1 MGNARQGGV
10 RPATQSSITIDFYY
24 RGKRCRERIKL
35 PPTARNLRC
44 CENLLGQI
52 KVEIEKGTFNYAT
65 HFPGSK
71 RAVQVATKPA
81 ALDTLE
87 KVLARWLAQKEPELE
102 HSSLIGYRRIVDNI
116 LVPRCGAIALRDFD
130 RIALK
135 ELVAT
140 FDESTSAK
148 RINNVLGPLR
158 GALDE
163 AVADDL
169 IPTNPLDG
177 FRVKRRAKANAR
189 EEVDPFT
196 PEEVQAILAACRDD
210 QVRNYCQFN
219 FATGLRTSE
228 MIGLCWSDIDWRK
241 GTVKIRRAW
250 VMGKMKAP
258 KTGSGVREVQ
268 LLQPAIN
275 ALKAQRAH
283 TITAGEFV
291 FHDPRTNAR
300 WGSDQSIRAGEWQRA
315 LRKAGVRYR
324 YPYYQMRHSF
334 ASQALSTGEN
344 VMWVARQMG
353 HRDWTITAKKYGRWI
368 HRWSPMP
375 APRRRQSGTRS
386 RPPPA
391 PQPAAGRQRRLNR
404 FAGSPGRA

>member
-1 MGNARQGGV
+1 LSG
-10 RPATQSSITIDFYY
+10 
-24 RGKRCRERIKL
+24 
-35 PPTARNLRC
+35 TARNLRY

-52 KVEIEKGTFNYAT
+52 KVEIEKGTFDYAT

-71 RAVQVATKPA
+71 RAVQVAEKPA

-87 KVLARWLAQKEPELE
+87 QVLTRWLAQKEPELE
-102 HSSLIGYRRIVDNI
+102 HSSLIGYRRIVENI
-116 LVPRCGAIALRDFD
+116 LVPRCGSIALRDFD

-158 GALDE
+158 GALHQ

-196 PEEVQAILAACRDD
+196 PEEVQAILAACRED

-219 FATGLRTSE
+219 LATGLRTSE

-250 VMGKMKAP
+250 VMG
-258 KTGSGVREVQ
+258 R
-268 LLQPAIN
+268 
-275 ALKAQRAH
+275 
-283 TITAGEFV
+283 
-291 FHDPRTNAR
+291 
-300 WGSDQSIRAGEWQRA
+300 
-315 LRKAGVRYR
+315 
-324 YPYYQMRHSF
+324 
-334 ASQALSTGEN
+334 
-344 VMWVARQMG
+344 
-353 HRDWTITAKKYGRWI
+353 
-368 HRWSPMP
+368 
-375 APRRRQSGTRS
+375 
-386 RPPPA
+386 
-391 PQPAAGRQRRLNR
+391 
-404 FAGSPGRA
+404 

>member
-1 MGNARQGGV
+1 MGNSRQGGV
-10 RPATQSSITIDFYY
+10 RAASESSIALDFYY
-24 RGKRCRERIKL
+24 RGKRCRERVKL
-35 PPTARNLRC
+35 EPTPRNLRY

-52 KVEIEKGTFNYAT
+52 KVEIEKGTFDYAT

-71 RAVQVATKPA
+71 SARRVATRPA

-87 KVLARWLAQKEPELE
+87 LVLNRWLDQKEPELE
-102 HSSLIGYRRIVDNI
+102 HSSMIGYRRIVKNI

-130 RIALK
+130 RIAQK
-135 ELVAT
+135 ALVAS

-169 IPTNPLDG
+169 IPNNPLDG
-177 FRVKRRAKANAR
+177 FRVRRRAKANAR

-196 PEEVQAILAACRDD
+196 PQEVQSMAACREA

-228 MIGLCWSDIDWRK
+228 MIGLCWSDIDWGK

-258 KTGSGVREVQ
+258 KTESGVREVQ
-268 LLQPAIN
+268 LLQPAID
-275 ALKAQRAH
+275 ALKAQRAF
-283 TITAGEFV
+283 TQTAGEFV
-291 FHDPRTNAR
+291 FHDPKSNAR
-300 WGSDQSIRAGEWQRA
+300 WASDQTIRAGDWQRA
-315 LRKAGVRYR
+315 LRQAGVRYR
-324 YPYYQMRHSF
+324 YPYQMRHTF
-334 ASQALSTGEN
+334 ASQALSAGEN

-368 HRWSPMP
+368 PSMVPDAGSKAEAVW
-375 APRRRQSGTRS
+375 APRT
-386 RPPPA
+386 
-391 PQPAAGRQRRLNR
+391 AA
-404 FAGSPGRA
+404 AAIS

>member
-1 MGNARQGGV
+1 M
-10 RPATQSSITIDFYY
+10 D
-24 RGKRCRERIKL
+24 
-35 PPTARNLRC
+35 NL
-44 CENLLGQI
+44 E
-52 KVEIEKGTFNYAT
+52 
-65 HFPGSK
+65 
-71 RAVQVATKPA
+71 QVLT
-81 ALDTLE
+81 
-87 KVLARWLAQKEPELE
+87 RWLAQKEPELE
-102 HSSLIGYRRIVDNI
+102 HSSLIGYRHIVENI
-116 LVPRCGAIALRDFD
+116 LVPHCGAIALRDFD

-140 FDESTSAK
+140 FDEATSAK

-169 IPTNPLDG
+169 IPSNPLDG

-196 PEEVQAILAACRDD
+196 PEEVQAILAACRED

-258 KTGSGVREVQ
+258 KTESGVREVQ
-268 LLQPAIN
+268 LLQPAID

-283 TITAGEFV
+283 TATAASSSSTIPEPTPAG
-291 FHDPRTNAR
+291 DR
-300 WGSDQSIRAGEWQRA
+300 IRASA
-315 LRKAGVRYR
+315 LANRSARCAKPACGTATRTRCATPSPPKRSAPVR
-324 YPYYQMRHSF
+324 
-334 ASQALSTGEN
+334 T
-344 VMWVARQMG
+344 
-353 HRDWTITAKKYGRWI
+353 
-368 HRWSPMP
+368 
-375 APRRRQSGTRS
+375 
-386 RPPPA
+386 
-391 PQPAAGRQRRLNR
+391 
-404 FAGSPGRA
+404 

>member
-10 RPATQSSITIDFYY
+10 RPATQSSVAIDFYY

-35 PPTARNLRC
+35 PPTARNLSY

-52 KVEIEKGTFNYAT
+52 KVEIEKGTFDYAT

-71 RAVQVATKPA
+71 RAVQVAAKPA

-87 KVLARWLAQKEPELE
+87 QVLTQWLAQKEPELE

-116 LVPRCGAIALRDFD
+116 VVPRCGTIALRDFD
-130 RIALK
+130 RIAFK

-169 IPTNPLDG
+169 IPNNPLDG

-196 PEEVQAILAACRDD
+196 PEEVRAILGACREDH
-210 QVRNYCQFN
+210 VRNYCQFN

-258 KTGSGVREVQ
+258 KTESGVREVQ
-268 LLQPAIN
+268 LLQPAID

-283 TITAGEFV
+283 TATAGEFV

-300 WGSDQSIRAGEWQRA
+300 WGSDQSIRAG
-315 LRKAGVRYR
+315 
-324 YPYYQMRHSF
+324 
-334 ASQALSTGEN
+334 
-344 VMWVARQMG
+344 
-353 HRDWTITAKKYGRWI
+353 
-368 HRWSPMP
+368 
-375 APRRRQSGTRS
+375 
-386 RPPPA
+386 
-391 PQPAAGRQRRLNR
+391 
-404 FAGSPGRA
+404 